1 MWLAPSGPPEDFNA
15 TDVLIHEVEIIW
27 KFPQFPNG
35 VITGFTVS
43 TTTLYVTIITITLLS
58 GVL

>member
-15 TDVLIHEVEIIW
+15 TDIRIHEIEMFW
-27 KFPQFPNG
+27 KFPQLPNG
-35 VITGFTVS
+35 AIIDFTVS
-43 TTTLYVTIITITLLS
+43 TATLHVTNVTITLLS